1 MPSSTVKQSSM
12 IVAIIVA
19 AIISFGGGFAVSRYV
34 LPVKPSANVQGEFAR
49 FAGGSG
55 GAGGAAVGQFA
66 IRTGSGAGGARAGAG
81 GGFVSGEILKKDDT
95 SMSIK
100 MQDGSSKLVL
110 VTSSTQ
116 ALKTSTTDLS
126 GLNVGEQVT
135 VIGSANSDGSITA
148 QSVQVRPDMPPQ
160 QTNGQLE

>member
-1 MPSSTVKQSSM
+1 M
-12 IVAIIVA
+12 IIAIVVA
-19 AIISFGGGFAVSRYV
+19 AVISFGGGFAVSRYV
-34 LPVKPSANVQGEFAR
+34 FPVKPSANVQGEFAR
-49 FAGGSG
+49 FAGG
-55 GAGGAAVGQFA
+55 AAVGQFA
-66 IRTGSGAGGARAGAG
+66 IRTGSGTGGARTGAG

-160 QTNGQLE
+160 QINGQ